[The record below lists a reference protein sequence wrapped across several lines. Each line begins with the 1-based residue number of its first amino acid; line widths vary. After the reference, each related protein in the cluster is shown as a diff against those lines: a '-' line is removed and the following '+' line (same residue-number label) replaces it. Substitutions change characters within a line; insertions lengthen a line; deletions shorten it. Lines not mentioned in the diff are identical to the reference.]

1 MPLSGGWHWKQKI
14 VRSRYR
20 NGWSYPVFRGAAA
33 PAPQQSVKSPVTSSP
48 FPTLNLNLNPP
59 PGDDL
64 KSERGVDYTR
74 LQRLLQQQRWKDAD
88 EESCRRIL
96 EAVKRKK
103 EEWLRVKDLRNFSRT
118 DLRSIDRL
126 WVKYSKGQFGFSVQK
141 QIWLDL
147 GGKL

>member
-1 MPLSGGWHWKQKI
+1 M
-14 VRSRYR
+14 
-20 NGWSYPVFRGAAA
+20 
-33 PAPQQSVKSPVTSSP
+33 TSSP